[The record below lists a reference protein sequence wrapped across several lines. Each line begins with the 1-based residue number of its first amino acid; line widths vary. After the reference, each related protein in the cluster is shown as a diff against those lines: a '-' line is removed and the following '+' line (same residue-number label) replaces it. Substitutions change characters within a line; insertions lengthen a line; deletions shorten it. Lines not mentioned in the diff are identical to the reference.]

1 MVFQILVTAEMF
13 LKISEHFCLHS
24 TILLEHLLAFEIIH
38 ETHKT
43 KLIGMV
49 DTEVKPIDWTHFFPR
64 RESANVA
71 FEEHK
76 PCKLKGT
83 IIQSMIPLIN
93 AQMKPTVVSN
103 VTRKSYCYVIFNQTG
118 SFQLEQIR
126 ILDK

>member
-1 MVFQILVTAEMF
+1 MTAEMF
-13 LKISEHFCLHS
+13 LKISEHFYLHS

-43 KLIGMV
+43 KLIRMV
-49 DTEVKPIDWTHFFPR
+49 HTDVKLIDWTHFFPR
-64 RESANVA
+64 RERANVTS
-71 FEEHK
+71 EERK

-83 IIQSMIPLIN
+83 IIQSMIPLIT
-93 AQMKPTVVSN
+93 AQMKPTVVGN
-103 VTRKSYCYVIFNQTG
+103 ITRKSCCYVIFNQMG

>member
-1 MVFQILVTAEMF
+1 MF

-49 DTEVKPIDWTHFFPR
+49 HTEVKPIDWTHFFPR
-64 RESANVA
+64 RESANVT
-71 FEEHK
+71 FEERK

-83 IIQSMIPLIN
+83 IIQSMIPLIT
-93 AQMKPTVVSN
+93 AQMKRLLSVKKKATPNS
-103 VTRKSYCYVIFNQTG
+103 
-118 SFQLEQIR
+118 QISMLSE
-126 ILDK
+126 ISSPFLLHVHMDT